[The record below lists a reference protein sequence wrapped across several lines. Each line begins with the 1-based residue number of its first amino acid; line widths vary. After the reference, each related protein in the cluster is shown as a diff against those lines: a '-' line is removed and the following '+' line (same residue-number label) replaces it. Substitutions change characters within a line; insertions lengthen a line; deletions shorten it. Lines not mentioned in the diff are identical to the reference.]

1 MEIMMPKQKEKK
13 LRSKKDQELYDF
25 LIEQCGEDALTYMT
39 LKNLKE
45 TIEKQRKLDPKII
58 DFRTTQEYRV
68 MLDRVFSEPQN
79 FVYLCEFESDLKK
92 VWPAENVDEVYWL
105 IVEDCLDSF
114 DEYDEI
120 LMAMPELLKQ
130 FENLRNE
137 RDLVGIGAD
146 FKKNLYSLLKQYL
159 DCSFDV
165 VRQEL
170 NEYDGKNINCKIIID
185 KLKSLGFFNKSDNL
199 ISKKSQTQPE

>member
-1 MEIMMPKQKEKK
+1 MPKQTEKK
-13 LRSKKDQELYDF
+13 LKSKKEQELYDF

-58 DFRTTQEYRV
+58 DFKITQEYRV
-68 MLDRVFSEPQN
+68 MLDRVFSNPEN
-79 FVYLCEFESDLKK
+79 LIYLCEFENDLKK
-92 VWPAENVDEVYWL
+92 VWPAENVDEIYWI

-137 RDLVGIGAD
+137 RDLVGISAN

-159 DCSFDV
+159 DCSFDI

-170 NEYDGKNINCKIIID
+170 NEYDGKNINCRIIID
-185 KLKSLGFFNKSDNL
+185 KLKSLGFFYKTDNL

>member
-1 MEIMMPKQKEKK
+1 MPKQKEKK

-58 DFRTTQEYRV
+58 DFKTTQEYRV

-120 LMAMPELLKQ
+120 LIAMPELLKQ
-130 FENLRNE
+130 FENLRSE

-170 NEYDGKNINCKIIID
+170 NEYDGKNVNCKIIID

>member
-1 MEIMMPKQKEKK
+1 MPKQTEKK
-13 LRSKKDQELYDF
+13 LKSKKEQELYDF

-58 DFRTTQEYRV
+58 DFKTTQEYRV
-68 MLDRVFSEPQN
+68 MLDRVFSNPEN
-79 FVYLCEFESDLKK
+79 LIYLCEFENDLKK
-92 VWPAENVDEVYWL
+92 VWPTENVDEIYWL
-105 IVEDCLDSF
+105 VVEDCLDSF

-137 RDLVGIGAD
+137 RDLVGIGAN
-146 FKKNLYSLLKQYL
+146 FKKNLYTLLKQYL

-170 NEYDGKNINCKIIID
+170 NEYDGKNINCRIIID
-185 KLKSLGFFNKSDNL
+185 KLKSLGFFNKTDNL

>member
-1 MEIMMPKQKEKK
+1 MPKQKEKK

-58 DFRTTQEYRV
+58 DFKTTQEYRV

-105 IVEDCLDSF
+105 IIEDCLDSF

-170 NEYDGKNINCKIIID
+170 NEYDGKNVNCKIIID

>member
-1 MEIMMPKQKEKK
+1 MMQKQKEKK

-58 DFRTTQEYRV
+58 DFKTTQEYRV

-105 IVEDCLDSF
+105 IIEDCLDSF

>member
-58 DFRTTQEYRV
+58 DFKTTQEYRV

-105 IVEDCLDSF
+105 IIEDCLDSF

-130 FENLRNE
+130 FENLRSE

>member
-1 MEIMMPKQKEKK
+1 MPKQKEKK

-58 DFRTTQEYRV
+58 DFKTTQEYRV

-105 IVEDCLDSF
+105 IIEDCLDSF
-114 DEYDEI
+114 DEYDDI

-170 NEYDGKNINCKIIID
+170 NEYDGKNVNCKIIID

>member
-1 MEIMMPKQKEKK
+1 MPKQKEKK

-58 DFRTTQEYRV
+58 DFKTTQEYRV

>member
-1 MEIMMPKQKEKK
+1 MPKQKEKK

-25 LIEQCGEDALTYMT
+25 FIEQCGEDALTYMT

-58 DFRTTQEYRV
+58 DFKTTQEYRV

-105 IVEDCLDSF
+105 IIEDCLDSF

-130 FENLRNE
+130 FENLRSE

-170 NEYDGKNINCKIIID
+170 NEYDGKNVNCKIIID

>member
-1 MEIMMPKQKEKK
+1 MPKQKEKK

-58 DFRTTQEYRV
+58 DFKTTQEYRV

-105 IVEDCLDSF
+105 IIEDCLDSF

-130 FENLRNE
+130 FENLRSE

-199 ISKKSQTQPE
+199 IPKKSQTQPE

>member
-1 MEIMMPKQKEKK
+1 MPKQKEKK

>member
-1 MEIMMPKQKEKK
+1 MPKQKEKK
-13 LRSKKDQELYDF
+13 LKSKKDQELYDF

-58 DFRTTQEYRV
+58 DFKTTQEYRV

-92 VWPAENVDEVYWL
+92 VWPAENVDEIYWI

-137 RDLVGIGAD
+137 RDLVGIGAN

-170 NEYDGKNINCKIIID
+170 NEYDGKNINCRIIID

>member
-1 MEIMMPKQKEKK
+1 MPKQKEKK

-58 DFRTTQEYRV
+58 DFKTTQEYRV

-79 FVYLCEFESDLKK
+79 FVYLCEFESDLKR

-170 NEYDGKNINCKIIID
+170 NEYDGKNVNCKIIID

>member
-1 MEIMMPKQKEKK
+1 MPKQKEKK

-58 DFRTTQEYRV
+58 DFKTTQEYRV

-120 LMAMPELLKQ
+120 LMVMPELLKQ
-130 FENLRNE
+130 FENLRSE

-185 KLKSLGFFNKSDNL
+185 KLKSLGFFNKSDIL

>member
-1 MEIMMPKQKEKK
+1 MPKQKEKK

-58 DFRTTQEYRV
+58 DFKTTQEYRV

-105 IVEDCLDSF
+105 IIEDCLDSF

-199 ISKKSQTQPE
+199 IPKKSQTQPE

>member
-58 DFRTTQEYRV
+58 DFKTTQEYRV

-105 IVEDCLDSF
+105 IIEDCLDSF

-130 FENLRNE
+130 FENLRSE

-170 NEYDGKNINCKIIID
+170 NEYDGKNVN
-185 KLKSLGFFNKSDNL
+185 
-199 ISKKSQTQPE
+199 

>member
-1 MEIMMPKQKEKK
+1 MPKQKEKK

-58 DFRTTQEYRV
+58 DFKTTQEYRV

-114 DEYDEI
+114 DEYDDI

-170 NEYDGKNINCKIIID
+170 NEYDGKNVNCKIIID

>member
-1 MEIMMPKQKEKK
+1 MPKQKEKK

-58 DFRTTQEYRV
+58 DFKTTQEYRV

-120 LMAMPELLKQ
+120 LIAMPELLKQ

-170 NEYDGKNINCKIIID
+170 NEYDGKNVNCKIIID

>member
-1 MEIMMPKQKEKK
+1 MPKQKEKK

-58 DFRTTQEYRV
+58 DFKTTQEYRV

-170 NEYDGKNINCKIIID
+170 NEYDGKNVNCKIIID

>member
-58 DFRTTQEYRV
+58 DFKTTQEYRV

-120 LMAMPELLKQ
+120 LIAMPELLKQ
-130 FENLRNE
+130 FENLRSE

-170 NEYDGKNINCKIIID
+170 NEYDGKNVNCKIIID

>member
-1 MEIMMPKQKEKK
+1 MPKQKEKK

-58 DFRTTQEYRV
+58 DFKTTQEYRV

-105 IVEDCLDSF
+105 IIEDCLDSF

>member
-1 MEIMMPKQKEKK
+1 MPKQKEKK

-58 DFRTTQEYRV
+58 DFKTTQEYRV

-105 IVEDCLDSF
+105 IIEDCLDSF

-170 NEYDGKNINCKIIID
+170 NEYDGKNVNCKIIID

-199 ISKKSQTQPE
+199 ISNF

>member
-58 DFRTTQEYRV
+58 DFKTTQEYRV

-105 IVEDCLDSF
+105 IIEDCLDSF

-130 FENLRNE
+130 FKNLRSE

-170 NEYDGKNINCKIIID
+170 NEYDGKNVNCKIIID

>member
-1 MEIMMPKQKEKK
+1 MPKQKEKK

-25 LIEQCGEDALTYMT
+25 FIEQCGEDALTYMT

-58 DFRTTQEYRV
+58 DFKTTQEYRV

-130 FENLRNE
+130 FENLRSE

-199 ISKKSQTQPE
+199 IPKKSQTQPE

>member
-1 MEIMMPKQKEKK
+1 MPKQTEKK
-13 LRSKKDQELYDF
+13 LKSKKEQELYDF

-58 DFRTTQEYRV
+58 DFKTTQEYRI
-68 MLDRVFSEPQN
+68 MLDRVFSNPEN
-79 FVYLCEFESDLKK
+79 LIYLCEFESDLKK
-92 VWPAENVDEVYWL
+92 VWPAENVDEIYWI

-137 RDLVGIGAD
+137 RDLVGIGAN

-170 NEYDGKNINCKIIID
+170 NEYDGKNVNCKIIID
-185 KLKSLGFFNKSDNL
+185 KLKSLGFFNKTDNL